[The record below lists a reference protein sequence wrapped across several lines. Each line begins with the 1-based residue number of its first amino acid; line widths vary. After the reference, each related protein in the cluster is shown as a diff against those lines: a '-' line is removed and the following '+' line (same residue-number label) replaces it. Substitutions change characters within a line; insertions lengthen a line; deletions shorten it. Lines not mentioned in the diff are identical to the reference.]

1 MISVDT
7 QCNINEEIKK
17 LLDNRHI
24 GQHIQNEV
32 YANGGMIFRDISI
45 IDINLFFVLFLD
57 NNINTEKCVIKY
69 YKPPLD
75 VAIQVCY
82 HYTFYTLQLLLL
94 LNSI

>member
-24 GQHIQNEV
+24 GQHIQNDV

-57 NNINTEKCVIKY
+57 NINTEKCVIKY

-75 VAIQVCY
+75 VAIQVCILK
-82 HYTFYTLQLLLL
+82 HTFYTFKLLLL